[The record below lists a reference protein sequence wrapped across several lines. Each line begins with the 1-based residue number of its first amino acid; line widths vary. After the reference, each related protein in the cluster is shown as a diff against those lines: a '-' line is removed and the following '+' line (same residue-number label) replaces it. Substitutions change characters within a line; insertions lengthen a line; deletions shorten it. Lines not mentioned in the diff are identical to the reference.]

1 MRALGLLLLMGA
13 SCGGRPAPTSAVPPA
28 PLADAPASSLAPPAA
43 PAREQ
48 ALVIDAEVVFTGA
61 CDASGAVE
69 LDAGHFLVADDEDNV
84 LRVYDAVRGGP
95 PVAAFDVST
104 ALGLTPVGKRTP
116 RMPELDLE
124 AATRIGDR
132 AYWMTSHGRN
142 SKGKARPERLR
153 LFATTLPTLPT
164 LPTAPADP
172 PHAGVAVLASTDR
185 LLDALITDPRLARFE
200 LAAAAT
206 RAPKADGGLNLEGM
220 TAGPDGALVLGFRS
234 PVPDGRALLVRLDR
248 PDEFLAGGAAA
259 LGPPV
264 QLELGGHG
272 VRGITWWR
280 GRYVLVAGPADTGG
294 PARLFAW
301 DGHGAAV
308 PWSVDL
314 AGYNP
319 EGTFSPDGEPRL
331 LLLSDDGTA
340 PIDGV
345 ACKDSPDPAARRF
358 RGVWLRPR

>member
-1 MRALGLLLLMGA
+1 MRALGFLLLMGA
-13 SCGGRPAPTSAVPPA
+13 SCGGRQASTAVTPPPARAHALASSPAPSVALSAA
-28 PLADAPASSLAPPAA
+28 ERLA
-43 PAREQ
+43 
-48 ALVIDAEVVFTGA
+48 IDAEVVFTGA

-132 AYWMTSHGRN
+132 AYWLTSHGRY

-153 LFATTLPTLPT
+153 FFATTLPLLPT
-164 LPTAPADP
+164 DRADP
-172 PHAGVAVLASTDR
+172 GDAGVAVIATTDR
-185 LLDALITDPRLARFE
+185 LLDALTADPRLARFE
-200 LAAAAT
+200 LATAAT
-206 RAPKADGGLNLEGM
+206 RAPKAAGGLNLEGM

-234 PVPDGRALLVRLDR
+234 PVPDGRALLVRLER

-264 QLELGGHG
+264 QLDLGGHG

-280 GRYVLVAGPADTGG
+280 GRYVLVAGPTDAGG

-301 DGHGAAV
+301 DGEGAAI

-340 PIDGV
+340 LIDGV
-345 ACKDSPDPAARRF
+345 ACKDSRDPAGRRF
-358 RGVWLRPR
+358 RGVWLRAAP

>member
-1 MRALGLLLLMGA
+1 M
-13 SCGGRPAPTSAVPPA
+13 
-28 PLADAPASSLAPPAA
+28 
-43 PAREQ
+43 
-48 ALVIDAEVVFTGA
+48 
-61 CDASGAVE
+61 
-69 LDAGHFLVADDEDNV
+69 
-84 LRVYDAVRGGP
+84 
-95 PVAAFDVST
+95 
-104 ALGLTPVGKRTP
+104 
-116 RMPELDLE
+116 
-124 AATRIGDR
+124 
-132 AYWMTSHGRN
+132 
-142 SKGKARPERLR
+142 
-153 LFATTLPTLPT
+153 
-164 LPTAPADP
+164 
-172 PHAGVAVLASTDR
+172 LASTDR

-331 LLLSDDGTA
+331 LLLSDDGAA